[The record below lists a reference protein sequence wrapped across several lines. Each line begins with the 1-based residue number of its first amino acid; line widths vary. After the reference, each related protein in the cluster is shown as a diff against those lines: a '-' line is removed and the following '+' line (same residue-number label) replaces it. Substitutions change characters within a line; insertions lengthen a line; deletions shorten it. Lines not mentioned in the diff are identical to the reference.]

1 MMKRLARLHKD
12 SQGFTLVELMI
23 VVAIIGILAAIAI
36 PQFAAYQTRAR
47 SAASSADAHQVLNSM
62 ETMNSDVG
70 CYGVPIVM
78 AAGTDISTAPGD
90 AAGGLLTVGGALPI
104 APASAAAAPAGGA
117 LVITGTNGVTT
128 AIGAMGVG
136 LGADVYL
143 TAGNEAGV
151 THNTYL
157 IITQHERG
165 NTAYGLDSS
174 APNTM
179 YQVINDLWT
188 ADTGAAEFTAPA
200 ASTAAND
207 LDGVPGG
214 GLPQANWTVK

>member
-1 MMKRLARLHKD
+1 MLKKIKQLRKEN
-12 SQGFTLVELMI
+12 QGFTLVELMI

-47 SAASSADAHQVLNSM
+47 SAASAGDAHQVLNSM

-70 CYGVPIVM
+70 CYGIPVLM
-78 AAGTDISTAPGD
+78 AAGTDITTAPGD
-90 AAGGLLTVGGALPI
+90 AAGGLIAMGGAAPL

-117 LVITGTNGVTT
+117 LVITGTNGVTG

-151 THNTYL
+151 NHDTYL
-157 IITQHERG
+157 IITQHEKG
-165 NTAYGLDSS
+165 NTAYGLDSN

-188 ADTGAAEFTAPA
+188 ADTNAAEFTAPA
-200 ASTAAND
+200 ASTNGND
-207 LDGVPGG
+207 LDGVAGG
-214 GLPQANWTVK
+214 GAPMANWTVK